1 MVKEGES
8 GEVPM
13 ACELGDINGSIVP
26 FTLLKPAPGGPTK
39 QRLLVQPCHSAL
51 EGEIPQGQGL
61 IPSNE
66 GL

>member
-1 MVKEGES
+1 
-8 GEVPM
+8 M
-13 ACELGDINGSIVP
+13 ACELRDINGLIVP